1 MDNHNLPVEDII
13 HRTDSRPF
21 SIHYTEVDTDEASAL
36 YLHCHPEAE
45 LFYLIS
51 GEIIFTIENRSF
63 CLKSG
68 EGIFIP
74 PNLIHSAIKSGS
86 PKAPCCFHAIVFSR
100 EMLEMQLPPYCH
112 SYFAPLDVNIM
123 ECICPICKSIEECR
137 TLLALLPRLF
147 EAYRKE
153 MSSYELRLTGL
164 LLECW
169 QELYNICFSRMTPAS
184 IHSGPTEELQK
195 SLDYIKTH
203 FSDSLTLPELAQKS
217 GLSESYFSHSFR
229 NLTGFSPIA
238 YVNRLRIIKSCE
250 YLTKTNKKITEIA
263 SLCGYNNISYF
274 NRIFYKM
281 MERTPSEYRKG
292 DL

>member
-1 MDNHNLPVEDII
+1 
-13 HRTDSRPF
+13 
-21 SIHYTEVDTDEASAL
+21 
-36 YLHCHPEAE
+36 
-45 LFYLIS
+45 
-51 GEIIFTIENRSF
+51 
-63 CLKSG
+63 
-68 EGIFIP
+68 
-74 PNLIHSAIKSGS
+74 
-86 PKAPCCFHAIVFSR
+86 
-100 EMLEMQLPPYCH
+100 
-112 SYFAPLDVNIM
+112 
-123 ECICPICKSIEECR
+123 
-137 TLLALLPRLF
+137 
-147 EAYRKE
+147 
-153 MSSYELRLTGL
+153 
-164 LLECW
+164 
-169 QELYNICFSRMTPAS
+169 MTPAS